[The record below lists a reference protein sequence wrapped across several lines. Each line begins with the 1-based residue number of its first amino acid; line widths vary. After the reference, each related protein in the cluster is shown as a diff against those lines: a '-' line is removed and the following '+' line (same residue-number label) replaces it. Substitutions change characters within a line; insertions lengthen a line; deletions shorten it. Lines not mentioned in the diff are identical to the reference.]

1 MGRIILSLYKKEMLD
16 ILRDKKTVLIMVLI
30 PIILYP
36 LLFVGSMYAASA
48 IVSNQEEA
56 TYKVA
61 FENVEAVDALKTILL
76 DEEDDLDYHFEIVAK
91 KNWKNALEKKEI
103 DVCVTQT
110 KKGKQVRSEEHTSE
124 LQSRI

>member
-56 TYKVA
+56 TYKVTFA
-61 FENVEAVDALKTILL
+61 DVEAADALKTILL

-91 KNWKNALEKKEI
+91 KNWKNA
-103 DVCVTQT
+103 D
-110 KKGKQVRSEEHTSE
+110 S
-124 LQSRI
+124 